1 MSLIQCGHRY
11 YAGSF
16 FRDLQN
22 VFHDIISGDL
32 WEVSSVICSNCTK
45 GIEFLIKIESL
56 RRKKRKSGWPRLLGN
71 WHILSLASFGRKSMR
86 VRRSRMVVFGPHNIT
101 KYIKTYLHV

>member
-1 MSLIQCGHRY
+1 MNIIQCGHRY

-32 WEVSSVICSNCTK
+32 WEVSSVTSGSRTK

-86 VRRSRMVVFGPHNIT
+86 VRWSRMVVYGRLNINI
-101 KYIKTYLHV
+101 YIKTYLYV